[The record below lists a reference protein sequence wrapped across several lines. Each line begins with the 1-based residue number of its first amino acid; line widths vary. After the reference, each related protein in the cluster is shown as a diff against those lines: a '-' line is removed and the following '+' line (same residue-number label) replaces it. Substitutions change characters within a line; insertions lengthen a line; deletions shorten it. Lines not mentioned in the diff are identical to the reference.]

1 MGRIVG
7 YAPDPIEEPKAA
19 KPAEPTK
26 AELTETAEGL
36 GIEVPPKATKAELAD
51 LIADADGGE

>member
-26 AELTETAEGL
+26 VELAETAAGL
-36 GIEVPPKATKAELAD
+36 GIEIPPKATKAEIAD
-51 LIADADGGE
+51 LIVGAEGGE